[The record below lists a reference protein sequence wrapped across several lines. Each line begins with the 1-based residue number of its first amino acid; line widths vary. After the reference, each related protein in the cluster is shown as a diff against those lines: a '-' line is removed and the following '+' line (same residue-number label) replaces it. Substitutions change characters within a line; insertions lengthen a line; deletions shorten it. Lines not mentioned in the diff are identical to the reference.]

1 MPNPHYRST
10 PRSSYAQ
17 GLRDAA
23 RLLVS
28 TAEDYEQMHG
38 LKEQELR
45 KDTFMFPQQR
55 ATAQRLSAYMQ
66 EKAILLRAQ
75 AQQILDLEK
84 N

>member
-1 MPNPHYRST
+1 MPNPHYLST
-10 PRSSYAQ
+10 SRASYAQ

-28 TAEDYEQMHG
+28 TAEDYELMHKQ
-38 LKEQELR
+38 KESELN
-45 KDTFMFPQQR
+45 KDVFMFPQQR

-66 EKAILLRAQ
+66 EKAVLLRAQ
-75 AQQILDLEK
+75 AQHILDLEK